1 MSQDNR
7 EYTNRML
14 EDSIDESIINYI
26 DEYVDV
32 NDTKLN
38 IAIIVYIKLCELF
51 WYDSKFIV
59 DNDYKLVGSLSE
71 ISVDNNEVI
80 CLHWA
85 IIYARLLDRYGVSN
99 ELVGDDSHLRVRVN
113 TLDFIMF
120 ADATKYGV
128 ECRDYLLSDLT
139 NTKLGIKIC
148 NLETLSTEKNK
159 ELNVVIEEVYKK
171 LGMSCYS
178 IDRVNNLVEKFRVYA
193 YRRLRRKQDNGDVV
207 IDKREI
213 DKRIAFIN
221 GFYFIQKELRE
232 VERLQFF
239 SKYYR
244 SVFEGFNFDTARC
257 LTMCECNGDKKSL
270 LKLLVAKDDSGK
282 VYYYLETDLGFAEYE
297 KEELIDIFVT
307 KGIYFKYDRVGVLGF
322 DDGEV
327 KKLLK

>member
-1 MSQDNR
+1 MSKDNR

-32 NDTKLN
+32 TDTKLN

-51 WYDSKFIV
+51 WYDPEFIV
-59 DNDYKLVGSLSE
+59 DNDYDLVDSLSE
-71 ISVDNNEVI
+71 ISVENNEVI

-99 ELVGDDSHLRVRVN
+99 ELLGDDSHLRVRVN
-113 TLDFIMF
+113 TSEFIMF

-148 NLETLSTEKNK
+148 NLATLSTEKNK

-171 LGMSCYS
+171 LGIPCYDMSR
-178 IDRVNNLVEKFRVYA
+178 IDNLVEKFRIYI
-193 YRRLRRKQDNGDVV
+193 YRRLRRKEDNGEVV
-207 IDKREI
+207 IDKKEI

-221 GFYFIQKELRE
+221 RFYYVQKELHE

-244 SVFEGFNFDTARC
+244 SVFEGLNFDSTRC
-257 LTMCECNGDKKSL
+257 LTMCECDGDKKSL

-282 VYYYLETDLGFAEYE
+282 VYYYLETEHGFAEYE
-297 KEELIDIFVT
+297 KDELIDILVT
-307 KGIYFKYDRVGVLGF
+307 RGIYFKYDRVGVLGF

-327 KKLLK
+327 KRLLK